1 MKNVFRFSLGAL
13 VALAMISTGTR
24 GKTDEAPPQ
33 MVPSLNQFEVLS
45 TPDAIKE
52 VALRGSPI
60 AVWET
65 LEHGEFVECLD
76 CIAYVE
82 PLLFDKD
89 ARVREISAWWIRRRV
104 FGYAEVALRVRGV
117 LAADPDPIR
126 RAAAANALGE
136 FMDPGGTKLLVDAV
150 GKDTS
155 PLVRAAAVAGLRRL
169 NDIEGGPG
177 ITVALGDTDAGV
189 RRAAVEAATRLA
201 GFGDVP
207 AVAKLLSDPDLVVRA
222 KAADALGFFK
232 SKGAIAGLSALAVK
246 DGNEDVRLAAT
257 NALGEI
263 GDASARSILEQV
275 QANDTNSL
283 VRDAARIALL
293 KLALAT

>member
-1 MKNVFRFSLGAL
+1 MKTPFRFGLGAMAL
-13 VALAMISTGTR
+13 LAMLSTGSR
-24 GKTDEAPPQ
+24 GKTDEAPPA
-33 MVPSLNQFEVLS
+33 MVPSAAQFEVRA
-45 TPDAIKE
+45 TPEAIKD

-60 AVWET
+60 AIWET
-65 LEHGEFVECLD
+65 LEHGEFSECLD

-89 ARVREISAWWIRRRV
+89 ARVREISAWWLRRRV
-104 FGYAEVALRVRGV
+104 FGYAEVALRVRDT
-117 LAADPDPIR
+117 LAKDADPIR
-126 RAAAANALGE
+126 RAAAANAIGE
-136 FMDPGGTKLLVDAV
+136 FMDPGGTKLLVGAINTDGSA
-150 GKDTS
+150 
-155 PLVRAAAVAGLRRL
+155 LVRAAAVAGLRRL

-177 ITVALGDTDAGV
+177 IQKALGDTDVVV

-207 AVAKLLSDPDLVVRA
+207 AVAKLLSDPDVIVRA

-232 SKGAIAGLSALAVK
+232 SKGAVSGLSVLALK
-246 DGNEDVRLAAT
+246 DVDEDVRIAST

-263 GDASARSILEQV
+263 GDATARSILEAA
-275 QANDTNSL
+275 QANDTSSR

>member
-1 MKNVFRFSLGAL
+1 MKNLFRLGLGAM
-13 VALAMISTGTR
+13 VALTLISTGSR
-24 GKTDEAPPQ
+24 GKTDEGPPA
-33 MVPSLNQFEVLS
+33 MLPSAAQFEVIS
-45 TPDAIKE
+45 TPEAIKD

-60 AVWET
+60 AIWET
-65 LEHGEFVECLD
+65 LEKGEVGECLD

-89 ARVREISAWWIRRRV
+89 AHVREISAWWIRRRV

-117 LAADPDPIR
+117 LASDADPVR

-136 FMDPGGTKLLVDAV
+136 FMDPGGTKLLVTAIE
-150 GKDTS
+150 KDTS

-177 ITVALGDTDAGV
+177 VTTALGDTDPAV

-207 AVAKLLSDPDLVVRA
+207 SVAKLLSDPDLVVRA

-232 SKGAIAGLSALAVK
+232 SKGAIAGLSALGIK
-246 DGNEDVRLAAT
+246 DGNEDVRIAAI

-263 GDASARSILEQV
+263 GDPAARSILEQA
-275 QANDTNSL
+275 QANDTSSL

-293 KLALAT
+293 KLALSA